1 MTLDIDPNSLIH
13 PRSYG
18 AAGQPHEAWTQLRAQ
33 APVWLCEPDNYP
45 SFYAITRHAD
55 ITDISGRPEVFSNSD
70 GIAFLSLRQL
80 EERKTGPSP
89 LAQMRTIIEMDPPE
103 HRDFRKVASGFFT
116 PRSIGRLDAVVNE
129 CARQHVDKLGEEGE
143 CDFVELIA
151 ERHPL
156 RVLATILGIGPDD
169 EDLLLRLTQQL
180 LASDDPD
187 LQRKAENREQALAEL
202 GADLLKLFNRVLE
215 DRRARPRDDLATI
228 IAHAQ
233 MADGTPM
240 PMLETLGYYLIVF
253 TAGHD
258 TTRNAISGGMAAFL
272 EHPDQLARLGAAP
285 ELARPAVEEIVRWS
299 SPVNYMKRRLREDV
313 EMRGVRMREGEDLVM
328 FYASANR
335 DETVFERPFEFDI
348 SRHPNRHIGFG
359 SGEHFCLGAHVA
371 RLSTRALF
379 RELATRIEWI
389 EPAGEAAL
397 TESNLVVGHKALPIR
412 YKLRPAA

>member
-1 MTLDIDPNSLIH
+1 M
-13 PRSYG
+13 
-18 AAGQPHEAWTQLRAQ
+18 
-33 APVWLCEPDNYP
+33 
-45 SFYAITRHAD
+45 
-55 ITDISGRPEVFSNSD
+55 FSNAD
-70 GIAFLSLRQL
+70 GIAFLSHRQL
-80 EERKTGPSP
+80 AERQTGPNP

-116 PRSIGRLDAVVNE
+116 PRSIERLDAMVSEV
-129 CARQHVDKLGEEGE
+129 CAPTRGQTGRRGRVRFRGGDRRASPAAGAG
-143 CDFVELIA
+143 D
-151 ERHPL
+151 HP
-156 RVLATILGIGPDD
+156 RDRPED

-187 LQRKAENREQALAEL
+187 LQRKAENRERALAEL

-215 DRRARPRDDLATI
+215 DRRAHPREDLATI
-228 IAHAQ
+228 IAHAK
-233 MADGTPM
+233 MADGSPM

-272 EHPDQLARLGAAP
+272 DHPEQLARLGAAP
-285 ELARPAVEEIVRWS
+285 ELARPAVEEIIRWS
-299 SPVNYMKRRLREDV
+299 SPVNYMKRRLLEDV
-313 EMRGVRMREGEDLVM
+313 EMHGVRMREGEDLVM

-371 RLSTRALF
+371 RLSSRALF
-379 RELATRIEWI
+379 RELATRIEWV